1 MNTENR
7 VLATLNKFKEVQKVK
22 KENLGAIEDA
32 IAEEIGNL
40 ESRAQ
45 KFIDDTD
52 ILYTAIDNFFN
63 TRDQLISDLSSNSNF
78 DINAYYLL
86 LEEIDEAR
94 QYSDAFSADTY
105 LRLEDIESV
114 LDASTIIQ
122 NGLEAIRTP
131 GIG

>member
-1 MNTENR
+1 MNTQNKIFAKLSSLSKGR
-7 VLATLNKFKEVQKVK
+7 VER

-52 ILYTAIDNFFN
+52 ILYSAIENFFN
-63 TRDQLISDLSSNSNF
+63 MRDQIISDLSSNSNF
-78 DINAYYLL
+78 DINAYYKL
-86 LEEIDEAR
+86 LEDIDEAR
-94 QYSDAFSADTY
+94 KYSDAFSADTY

-114 LDASTIIQ
+114 IDASTIIQ
-122 NGLEAIRTP
+122 NGLEGIRTP